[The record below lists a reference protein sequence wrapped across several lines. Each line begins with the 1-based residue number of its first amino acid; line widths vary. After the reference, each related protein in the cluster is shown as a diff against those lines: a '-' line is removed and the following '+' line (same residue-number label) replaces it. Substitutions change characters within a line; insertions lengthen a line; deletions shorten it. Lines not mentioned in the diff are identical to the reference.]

1 MGLLARA
8 GRIRG
13 SSRCNTSHH
22 QLTTTSCV
30 RCRNTWFKV
39 ILSFYISVAASNAL
53 WDPRHMRVLC
63 ATTANDGHFGPLLPF
78 ARAFAGAGH
87 DVRVAAPAS
96 YAAVVAGAGF
106 PHEPFADA
114 PPELIGP
121 VMARLPTLA
130 FEQADEL
137 VIREV
142 FARIDAQAGLPSLI
156 ETVERWRPDLVIRES
171 AELAS
176 LAAAERL
183 GVPHVHV
190 CIGMHEVVSRFAE
203 TIGDPLEELGRLAGL
218 GEGRMTAA
226 LAAEIVLSFVPEVLD
241 HPTGQLRPE
250 ADGFM
255 RFHEPLPTTGSHPLP
270 DWGDPDAPLIYV
282 TFGSVTGSLPPF
294 AGVFRAALDALADVD
309 ARVMLTVGRKLDPAD
324 LGPLPGNAHVTQ
336 WWPQDAV
343 LAHAAA
349 MLGHGGFG
357 TTMGVLAAGVPQVV
371 VPLFSS
377 DQVVNGE
384 HVASVGAGL
393 TVGMGPATVA
403 HAAAEIPRLLQVP
416 TYAASA
422 CRIAAAM
429 GELPPPIEAV
439 PALTGL
445 VA

>member
-1 MGLLARA
+1 
-8 GRIRG
+8 
-13 SSRCNTSHH
+13 
-22 QLTTTSCV
+22 
-30 RCRNTWFKV
+30 
-39 ILSFYISVAASNAL
+39 
-53 WDPRHMRVLC
+53 MRVLC

-78 ARAFAGAGH
+78 ARACAAAGH
-87 DVRVAAPAS
+87 EVRVAAPAS

-121 VMARLPTLA
+121 IMARLPTLA
-130 FEQADEL
+130 FDEADEL

-156 ETVERWRPDLVIRES
+156 ETVERWRPDVVIRES

-183 GVPHVHV
+183 NVPHVHV
-190 CIGMHEVVSRFAE
+190 CIGMHEIVSRFAE

-218 GEGRMTAA
+218 GAGRMTAA
-226 LAAEIVLSFVPEVLD
+226 LAAETILSLVPEVLD
-241 HPTGQLRPE
+241 NATGQIRPGS
-250 ADGFM
+250 ADFL
-255 RFHEPLPTTGSHPLP
+255 RFHEPSSTTGSHRLP

-294 AGVFRAALDALADVD
+294 SGVFRAALDALADVD

-324 LGPLPGNAHVTQ
+324 LGPLPRNAHVMQ

-343 LAHAAA
+343 LAHASA

-357 TTMGVLAAGVPQVV
+357 TTMGALAAGVPQLV
-371 VPLFSS
+371 VPLFTS
-377 DQVVNGE
+377 DQVINGE

-393 TVGMGPATVA
+393 TVGMGPAAVA
-403 HAAAEIPRLLQVP
+403 RAAAEIPRLLEVP

-422 CRIAAAM
+422 RRIAAAM
-429 GELPPPIEAV
+429 GELPPPAEAV
-439 PALTGL
+439 PVLAGL